1 MKALY
6 TIIDSTLYQVD
17 QIVRTPYVIGKDMD
31 NSSSLRYDE
40 GRRRVSL
47 QVWLDS
53 FDQTRVKTN
62 KAMYYEMIEALKE
75 NEITEIPPMQN
86 TFKMTVDYT
95 LSVKNG
101 KEIDHSITVQTIKP
115 IDAILPLGVAK
126 NNELVY
132 RFVKMF
138 KKKIDFRFK
147 DNIPYGILLM
157 DQFDQPLN
165 KVYDFLYFRFLPSDL
180 RYISQ

>member
-75 NEITEIPPMQN
+75 NEITEIL
-86 TFKMTVDYT
+86 KDATVSKANQLT
-95 LSVKNG
+95 
-101 KEIDHSITVQTIKP
+101 T
-115 IDAILPLGVAK
+115 
-126 NNELVY
+126 
-132 RFVKMF
+132 R
-138 KKKIDFRFK
+138 KI
-147 DNIPYGILLM
+147 N
-157 DQFDQPLN
+157 
-165 KVYDFLYFRFLPSDL
+165 
-180 RYISQ
+180 